1 MKTEFS
7 LSPAADMVVES
18 VLRPPMV
25 NELTG
30 AVLAARPAAPQV
42 PAAPKRLNI
51 LARRQ
56 ERWDRRAARA

>member
-1 MKTEFS
+1 MKIEFS
-7 LSPAADMVVES
+7 LSPAADMVAES
-18 VLRPPMV
+18 VLRPVMV

-30 AVLAARPAAPQV
+30 AVLAGRRPSAAAQPE
-42 PAAPKRLNI
+42 AKRLNI